1 MRLANYLLVLLLV
14 LSPWAKAE
22 EAPEQ
27 GAQSAITD
35 QYGYYGLEPEIV
47 TNYVTDSN
55 RLGYIRVSIELML
68 EDANNLA
75 IVEHHA
81 PLIRSTIIEILG
93 EQNKEKIQSLTGR
106 EEIRRYCFETVNQL
120 LEQEVGEP
128 LLVNLLFTKFLYQ

>member
-1 MRLANYLLVLLLV
+1 M
-14 LSPWAKAE
+14 
-22 EAPEQ
+22 
-27 GAQSAITD
+27 
-35 QYGYYGLEPEIV
+35 EPEIT
-47 TNYVTDSN
+47 TNYVTDSS

-68 EDANNLA
+68 EDANNVA

-93 EQNKEKIQSLTGR
+93 EQDEEKIQSLTGR